1 MIPKEGNDLIEL
13 HMQNA
18 REAEQDDFAEKSLG
32 HVEAILA
39 YALACNHVT
48 CIEYGNRLVLL
59 KLIRAQR
66 KNRAQAEL
74 PKTYTSYSDG
84 VRAVQVKP

>member
-18 REAEQDDFAEKSLG
+18 RETEQEEFAEKMLG
-32 HVEAILA
+32 NVESILG
-39 YALACNHVT
+39 YALACGHLN
-48 CIEYGNRLVLL
+48 CIEYGNRMQLC

-66 KNRAQAEL
+66 SHRATAR
-74 PKTYTSYSDG
+74 S
-84 VRAVQVKP
+84 

>member
-18 REAEQDDFAEKSLG
+18 REAEHDEFAEKALG

-39 YALACNHVT
+39 YALACGHVT
-48 CIEYGNRLVLL
+48 CIEYGNRLTLL

-66 KNRAQAEL
+66 SNNHYRRQA
-74 PKTYTSYSDG
+74 
-84 VRAVQVKP
+84 